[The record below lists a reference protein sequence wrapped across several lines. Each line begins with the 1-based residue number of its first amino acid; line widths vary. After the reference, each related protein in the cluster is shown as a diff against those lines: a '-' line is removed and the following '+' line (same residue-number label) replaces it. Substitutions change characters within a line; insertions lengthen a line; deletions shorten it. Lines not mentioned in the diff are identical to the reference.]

1 MYVKYLLAFD
11 DYFLLLLT
19 YNMKILEKSDIENF
33 QL

>member
-11 DYFLLLLT
+11 DYFLLLPA
-19 YNMKILEKSDIENF
+19 NNIKILKKSNKKNF